1 MTHSLGNLK
10 ETKISRCMVG
20 LIEDYW
26 KMNKDKIEK
35 GKKCEFRYARPVCLP
50 AIINGDPCTYDPEVG
65 RWL

>member
-1 MTHSLGNLK
+1 MNLK
-10 ETKISRCMVG
+10 LLFVIDM
-20 LIEDYW
+20 

-35 GKKCEFRYARPVCLP
+35 CKKCEFRYACPVCLP